1 MSRTVLIADDSRF
14 LRNLLKNILHKEG
27 FQVFYEA
34 SDGLSAVSLYK
45 EKSPEIVLL
54 DLTMPTLN
62 GIDALKKI
70 IDYDPKANV
79 IICSAMG
86 QNSLITEAISSG
98 AKDFIVKPYF
108 NELGPTIRKLFI

>member
-1 MSRTVLIADDSRF
+1 MNKTVLIADDSRF
-14 LRNLLKNILHKEG
+14 LRNLIKNLLYEEG

-34 SDGLSAVSLYK
+34 SDGTSAVSLYK
-45 EKSPEIVLL
+45 EKSPDIVLL

-86 QNSLITEAISSG
+86 QNRLIVEAINSG

-108 NELGPTIRKLFI
+108 NELVPAVRKLFI

>member
-14 LRNLLKNILHKEG
+14 IRNLLKNILQEEG

-34 SDGLSAVSLYK
+34 PDGLSAVSLYK
-45 EKSPEIVLL
+45 EKSPDIVLL
-54 DLTMPTLN
+54 DLTMPILN
-62 GIDALKKI
+62 GIDALKNI
-70 IDYDPKANV
+70 IDYDPIANV

-86 QNSLITEAISSG
+86 QNRLIMEAIKSG

-108 NELGPTIRKLFI
+108 NELGPAVRKLFI

>member
-14 LRNLLKNILHKEG
+14 LRNLLKNFLQEEG
-27 FQVFYEA
+27 FQIFYEA
-34 SDGLSAVSLYK
+34 SDGISAVSLYK
-45 EKSPEIVLL
+45 EKSPDIVLL

-62 GIDALKKI
+62 GLDALKII

-86 QNSLITEAISSG
+86 QNRLIVEAINSG
-98 AKDFIVKPYF
+98 AKDFIVKPNF
-108 NELGPTIRKLFI
+108 KELGPAVRKLFN